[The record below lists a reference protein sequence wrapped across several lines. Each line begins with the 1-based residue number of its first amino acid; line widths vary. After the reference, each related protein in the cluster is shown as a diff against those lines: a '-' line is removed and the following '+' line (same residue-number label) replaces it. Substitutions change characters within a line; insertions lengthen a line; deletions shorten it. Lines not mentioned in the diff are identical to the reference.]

1 MKKLLSFFFIFCTLF
16 ISCSEDDTSSVND
29 NQSDSNQD
37 ATTQI
42 PFEIYERVYGV
53 TSEIYQ
59 DDNWVYINVNSLP
72 DHGSPYYEGTQWE
85 ESLYVPYDGSN
96 PFVSNFI
103 LNPNRI
109 SVQNILFKIPRNP
122 SQSSV
127 SNPTAMGPIGVAL
140 NGVPFYNQYGAGG
153 NPLDQEI
160 NSFDQYNGHPAP
172 GQSGGRYHYHM
183 EPFWLTEN
191 YGKGAFIGFLLDGFP
206 VFGPEENGSILT
218 SSDLDEFHGHFHEN
232 QDFPNGIY
240 HYHITADAPYLN
252 GIGYYGF
259 PGIVTQ

>member
-1 MKKLLSFFFIFCTLF
+1 MKINIFFVFTLIFVF
-16 ISCSEDDTSSVND
+16 SCKSDET
-29 NQSDSNQD
+29 DSNENEN
-37 ATTQI
+37 TQI

-53 TSEIYQ
+53 TSNIYQ
-59 DDNWVYINVNSLP
+59 DNNWVYINVNSLP

-85 ESLYVPYDGSN
+85 ESLYLPYDGSN

-109 SVQNILFKIPRNP
+109 SLQNIFFKIPRNP
-122 SQSSV
+122 TQSSII
-127 SNPTAMGPIGVAL
+127 NPTQMGPIGVAL
-140 NGVPFYNQYGAGG
+140 NGIPFYNQYGAGG

-172 GQSGGRYHYHM
+172 GPSGGRYHYHM
-183 EPFWLTEN
+183 EPFWLTDN
-191 YGKGAFIGFLLDGFP
+191 YGRDALIGFLLDGYP
-206 VFGPEENGSILT
+206 IYGPEENGLDLI

-252 GIGYYGF
+252 GVGYYGL
-259 PGIVTQ
+259 PGTVTQ